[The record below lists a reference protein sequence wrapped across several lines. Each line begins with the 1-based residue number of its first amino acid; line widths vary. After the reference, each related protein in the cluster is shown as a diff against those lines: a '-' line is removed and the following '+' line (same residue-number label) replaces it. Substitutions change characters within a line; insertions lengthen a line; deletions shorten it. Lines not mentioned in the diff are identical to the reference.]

1 MATIEEF
8 LNKDSHVRVRV
19 GVIGDAMVDEYYQV
33 SVKRL
38 SPEFPI
44 PVMLSGSEAPTA
56 AKPGGAANVAYQF
69 KHFNSSVYLCS
80 LVDTYSRTV
89 FIESGL
95 DTNLCVE
102 MSEGRVPRK
111 KRLYDGNF
119 PTYRWDVERP
129 QYGLSTSCLQEYD
142 LALHKNTEIGFAKH
156 GDVIGAVDVI
166 IMSDYDKGVFKHNV
180 WQDNLDGD
188 IPTIVDPKGE
198 DIDKWRGCTVFKPN
212 SVEAAQLSGGT
223 QWQFQCKYFIDRLH
237 CGAVVITQGGKG
249 VVGCVGK
256 PCAANMFEYRPAKEN
271 LRPESVIGAGD
282 CFMAFLAMAIGH
294 GFSVQE
300 AAEIAYEAGAVYVT
314 QKHNRPIT
322 PYQMRKKMDPKK
334 AKYVTTGFLKK
345 VPNLVMT
352 NGCFDIL
359 HKGHIE
365 TLKFA
370 AEQGEHL
377 VVALNSDESVR
388 RLKGSERPVVG
399 LEDRM
404 DLIASLDFVD
414 FVVSFDEDTPE
425 KLIAWSSPAII
436 VKGGD
441 YKVAEVVGSDVAEIR
456 IAPTIEGLSTT
467 GILEKANKKGPPK

>member
-1 MATIEEF
+1 MSTIEEF
-8 LNKDSHVRVRV
+8 LNKNSHVRV

-44 PVMLSGSEAPTA
+44 PVMLSGSEAATA

-69 KHFNSSVYLCS
+69 KHFNASVYLCS

-89 FIESGL
+89 FVESGL

-102 MSEGRVPRK
+102 MADGRVPRK
-111 KRLYDGNF
+111 KRLYDADF

-129 QYGLSTSCLQEYD
+129 QYGLNNSRLQEYN
-142 LALHKNTEIGFAKH
+142 LALHKNTEIGFTKR
-156 GDVIGAVDVI
+156 GDTIGAVDVV

-180 WQDNLDGD
+180 WQDSLDCGT
-188 IPTIVDPKGE
+188 PVIVDPKGE
-198 DIDKWRGCTVFKPN
+198 DIDKWRGCTIFKPN

-223 QWQFQCKYFIDRLH
+223 NWEFQCKYFTDRLH
-237 CGAVVITQGGKG
+237 CKAVVITQGGKG

-256 PCAANMFEYRPAKEN
+256 DMFEYRPAKEN

-282 CFMAFLAMAIGH
+282 CFMAFLAMAVGG
-294 GFSVQE
+294 GFSIQE

-334 AKYVTTGFLKK
+334 AKYVTPQFLKK
-345 VPNLVMT
+345 VPNLVLT

-377 VVALNSDESVR
+377 VVALNSDDSVR
-388 RLKGSERPVVG
+388 RLKGPERPVKS
-399 LEDRM
+399 LQDRM

-414 FVVSFDEDTPE
+414 FVVSFEEDTPQ
-425 KLIAWSSPAII
+425 KLIGWSSPAII

-441 YKVAEVVGSDVAEIR
+441 YKAEEVVGSDVAEIR

-467 GILEKANKKGPPK
+467 SILEKANKKDPSK